1 MGAQALLLEEYSTIT
16 AKGQTTVPKSVRQA
30 LGVGAG
36 DQIAFRLDADGVTI
50 HRVNNDQPHSDP
62 AIGAFL
68 QFLAKDMQANPS
80 RLQALSPDLMASI
93 GELVEGIEVD
103 LDAPIEGEV
112 AI

>member
-30 LGVGAG
+30 LGVDAG
-36 DQIAFRLDADGVTI
+36 DQIAFRLEAGGVTV
-50 HRVNNDQPHSDP
+50 HRVDEQHTDP

-68 QFLAKDMQANPS
+68 QFLAKDMQDH
-80 RLQALSPDLMASI
+80 PDRMQQFTPELLARASA
-93 GELVEGIEVD
+93 LVEGVEVD